1 MEQHLSPVTPMNSIP
16 ADILEMLGP
25 PPLLSTEDEKLY
37 FAFIAKLA
45 QPIPSPD
52 IITWML
58 IKDLA
63 DHRFEIA
70 RYRRLKSR
78 LIQRAAEQGSA
89 RGRSLLPDAER
100 PELSES
106 RMRSIAALEVA
117 QRGIYGNDPRF
128 EELVDQ
134 EFREM
139 EEREAQERESRLRDS
154 IDEPNAQPPTDD
166 DFVGVFGNWINEVE
180 RVDVLLRALEQ
191 RFSQGVREIER
202 HILGFGRLL
211 RDDQDRQIDG
221 ELVAGPPSHQES
233 RAISERAPRLLQGQK
248 Q

>member
-1 MEQHLSPVTPMNSIP
+1 MDQHVSLVTPMNSIP
-16 ADILEMLGP
+16 ADIQEMLGP

-37 FAFIAKLA
+37 FAFVAKLA

-78 LIQRAAEQGSA
+78 SIERAAEQERA
-89 RGRSLLPDAER
+89 RRRGVLPDDER
-100 PELSES
+100 PK
-106 RMRSIAALEVA
+106 RSDSMERTIAAIHVA
-117 QRGIYGNDPRF
+117 QRGINGNDPRF
-128 EELVDQ
+128 NELVEQ

-139 EEREAQERESRLRDS
+139 TEREAKKCESRLRDS

-180 RVDVLLRALEQ
+180 
-191 RFSQGVREIER
+191 
-202 HILGFGRLL
+202 
-211 RDDQDRQIDG
+211 
-221 ELVAGPPSHQES
+221 
-233 RAISERAPRLLQGQK
+233 
-248 Q
+248 